1 MQCSRIRTIFIVKAT
16 KICARK
22 NMFKSA
28 SLDAYWQDR
37 PAAYFTIVRT
47 IGTGGGVTPRAY
59 HTLGHVRKR
68 SNSSPGQQTIITLE
82 STGQQLPVIDK
93 AETVD
98 VPNSDRT
105 VDSVQEINNSC
116 SCVACRRLFEPSDLA
131 VSFDGE
137 TYHTTCFCC
146 GECGRMVDPTTHF
159 LLLDNGE
166 PLCLDCSPLCHACG
180 ERIICGHIGVLNKD
194 FHEECIKCFHCQKV
208 PYRTLC
214 SPFTV

>member
-1 MQCSRIRTIFIVKAT
+1 MYDLKKT
-16 KICARK
+16 
-22 NMFKSA
+22 MLKSA

-59 HTLGHVRKR
+59 HTLDLNHIRNR
-68 SNSSPGQQTIITLE
+68 GQQAFITLE
-82 STGQQLPVIDK
+82 HTGQQLPVADK
-93 AETVD
+93 ADTVD
-98 VPNSDRT
+98 VPNSNKA
-105 VDSVQEINNSC
+105 VDSVGEINDC
-116 SCVACRRLFEPSDLA
+116 SCVACQRLFEPSDIV

-180 ERIICGHIGVLNKD
+180 ERIISGHIGVLNKD

-208 PYRTLC
+208 TMHVVIDMSSSIPHI
-214 SPFTV
+214 SFP